1 MGGIALNNPVMGR
14 AYQPWVVSYVNGVIL
29 VNPLDQPVE
38 FSLPVADVRTISLAF
53 DNNMSVVLTWVYATG
68 AKLYYFDTLTSQY
81 IERDFPGVHSSR
93 VCVDEPANF
102 YNQDSD
108 VIFGYTK
115 RSSTR
120 SGYKV
125 LTTSVFGSDPNP
137 RFWLPVSTTLFSTF
151 SEALYDWADRMNTT
165 HRNTTVYY
173 TNGTVLSNGIH
184 TFEVRDTTAGTV
196 GWRINGILY
205 GTSGLVPQFV
215 TEPYS
220 SNGLYWR
227 QQRDRYDIE
236 RLVGYIGDDRQLVK
250 MGMNIGH
257 RLQFKLMRRV

>member
-1 MGGIALNNPVMGR
+1 MGGIALNNPIMGR

-38 FSLPVADVRTISLAF
+38 FSLAVPDVRTISLAF
-53 DNNMSVVLTWVYATG
+53 DNNMSVVLTWTYSTG
-68 AKLYYFDTLTSQY
+68 AKLYYFDTLTSHY

-93 VCVDEPANF
+93 VCVDESADF

-108 VIFGYTK
+108 VIFGYTQT
-115 RSSTR
+115 SSTR
-120 SGYKV
+120 SGYRAPAQV
-125 LTTSVFGSDPNP
+125 TFGH
-137 RFWLPVSTTLFSTF
+137 FWLPESSTLFSTF
-151 SEALYDWADRMNTT
+151 DEALQDWVDRMNTT

-184 TFEVRDTTAGTV
+184 TFEVRSYPGQV
-196 GWRINGILY
+196 GWRINGSLY
-205 GTSGLVPQFV
+205 GGDAMVPHYI

-236 RLVGYIGDDRQLVK
+236 RLVGFIGDDRQLVK